1 MTKYTLLV
9 LAIAALTGCKS
20 DAGAN
25 PSENVSNV
33 EADGVHAESDEI
45 QVQNEKI
52 EVESDKVQTQN
63 EETAAP
69 GRETDSA
76 PDLSEMEIYE
86 GFLNGE
92 IRLEKEKEQVCI
104 SDLFWDNDIE
114 YCFWDIDGDGS
125 EELQIR
131 DSSAYY
137 AVKVKDQRP
146 WIIFEGWWVYEP
158 VVTDEGCGILYYNH
172 GYGREYIEFIRLNP
186 DGSEESDGEYR
197 WEDNNLNG
205 EIDEEDSVSINFKD
219 MDRKQYAAYR
229 EEQIARQAGNELEW
243 KSRRLKDFASWQ
255 DAYIDFISK
264 LDVTVMVGTNDEYD
278 EYSLIYVDGDDVPEL
293 FISIWVDEIVVSFYD
308 GKVRAMD
315 RDRGGISYL
324 EYDGLLYSRNGH
336 MGLNPCNIY
345 RLDQGEFSEIG
356 TGWEQEHI
364 VDEENVYWECF
375 WEGKAVT
382 VEEYDASINEL
393 IDTSKCIKPPFVC
406 SKDEMLE
413 KLEKPFIF

>member
-33 EADGVHAESDEI
+33 EADEI

-63 EETAAP
+63 EETATP

-114 YCFWDIDGDGS
+114 YCFCDIDGDGS

-131 DSSAYY
+131 DSSVYY
-137 AVKVKDQRP
+137 AVKVRDQRP
-146 WIIFEGWWVYEP
+146 WIIFEGWWGYEP
-158 VVTDEGCGILYYNH
+158 VVTDEGCGILYYTH

-219 MDRKQYAAYR
+219 IDRKQYAAYR

-264 LDVTVMVGTNDEYD
+264 LHVTVGTDD
-278 EYSLIYVDGDDVPEL
+278 GIKDYSLIYVDGDDVPEL
-293 FISIWVDEIVVSFYD
+293 FIFTGGMVTGEIVVSFYD
-308 GKVRAMD
+308 GKVRAMN
-315 RDRGGISYL
+315 RDRCGIRYL
-324 EYDGLLYSRNGH
+324 EYGGLLYNRNGNT
-336 MGLNPCNIY
+336 GFNPCNIY

-364 VDEENVYWECF
+364 IDEENVYWECF

-382 VEEYDASINEL
+382 EEEYYASINEL
-393 IDTSKCIKPPFVC
+393 IDTSKCIEPPFVC
-406 SKDEMLE
+406 TKDEMLE